1 MTAFTTT
8 AGKVFTRDTLRHQV
22 EIWRAQGQTI
32 VLTNGCFDLL
42 HAGHIETLEAARAH
56 GNVLIVGV
64 NSDASVKGLKGQDR
78 PLNPEMNRARV
89 IAALACVDAVTIFN
103 ESTASELLAALRPHV
118 YVKGGDYRVETLPE
132 RDVVAACDIRVVFC
146 PLVAGLST
154 TQLIEAVRT
163 PDETLSPR

>member
-8 AGKVFTRDTLRHQV
+8 AGKLFSRETLRRQI

-42 HAGHIETLEAARAH
+42 HAGHIETLETARAY

-64 NSDASVKGLKGQDR
+64 NGDASVKALKGPDR
-78 PLNPEMNRARV
+78 PLNAEDNRARV
-89 IAALACVDAVTIFN
+89 IAALHCVDAVTIFN
-103 ESTASELLAALRPHV
+103 EPTAGELLAAVRPHI
-118 YVKGGDYRVETLPE
+118 YVKGGDYDVETLPE
-132 RDVVAACDIRVVFC
+132 RDVVRDFNIRVVFC
-146 PLVAGLST
+146 PLVPGLST

-163 PDETLSPR
+163 PE